1 MMTKRDKENLTRIV
15 LYMQERHKQL
25 VSDARH
31 MVERLDD
38 QSKLLNKL
46 AEDLE
51 KAR

>member
-1 MMTKRDKENLTRIV
+1 MTKRDKENLTSIV
-15 LYMQERHKQL
+15 LYIQERHKQL
-25 VSDARH
+25 VSEARN

-38 QSKLLNKL
+38 QAKLLKIL